1 MDKAIKDDFILNSR
15 LELEINYG
23 IINIQEN
30 PVIRTKKDF
39 IVRQLLDR
47 TLNLIY
53 IFTRQNNKRYILN
66 KS

>member
-1 MDKAIKDDFILNSR
+1 LDKAIKDDFILNSR